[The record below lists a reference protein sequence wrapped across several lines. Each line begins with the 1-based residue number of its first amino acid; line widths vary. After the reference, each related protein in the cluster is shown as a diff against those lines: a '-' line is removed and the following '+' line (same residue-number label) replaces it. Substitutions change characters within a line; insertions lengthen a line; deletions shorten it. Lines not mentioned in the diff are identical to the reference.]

1 MNPDFSIFS
10 ATESLSTNDL
20 VVFAADWK
28 TRTFHRHLTCSVISS
43 ELCRKTSF
51 VAEGGSS
58 LIEIIE
64 FCGVIARSPTG
75 KARLCGSEG
84 GSRAADSLFMRRVL
98 LRESLTVIPLMKWK
112 YIFSCRRIWKC
123 LGKKKFKKHWYHS
136 CPPSPPPHPRVN
148 PPERFIWCHA
158 NGQQWPFSFCID
170 PGAVCWASTLL
181 ELQPLLTFHWA
192 NWGAWRL
199 YAVDLDLKQKII
211 KTKNNKELLLQI
223 IMCLICRPSGES
235 AKRSER
241 GSD

>member
-1 MNPDFSIFS
+1 MNFSSFWCLFWNLENRLRLFLKTKANVTFTPFLIMNPDFSIFS

-123 LGKKKFKKHWYHS
+123 LGGKK
-136 CPPSPPPHPRVN
+136 V
-148 PPERFIWCHA
+148 
-158 NGQQWPFSFCID
+158 
-170 PGAVCWASTLL
+170 
-181 ELQPLLTFHWA
+181 
-192 NWGAWRL
+192 
-199 YAVDLDLKQKII
+199 
-211 KTKNNKELLLQI
+211 
-223 IMCLICRPSGES
+223 
-235 AKRSER
+235 
-241 GSD
+241 

>member
-10 ATESLSTNDL
+10 ATESLSTNNL

-136 CPPSPPPHPRVN
+136 CPPSPPPIPVWILQSDLSDVMLTDSSDL
-148 PPERFIWCHA
+148 F
-158 NGQQWPFSFCID
+158 PFVLIRGPFAEQARSWSYSRSSLSTELTEE
-170 PGAVCWASTLL
+170 PGGCM
-181 ELQPLLTFHWA
+181 LLTWI
-192 NWGAWRL
+192 W
-199 YAVDLDLKQKII
+199 
-211 KTKNNKELLLQI
+211 NK
-223 IMCLICRPSGES
+223 
-235 AKRSER
+235 K
-241 GSD
+241 

>member
-1 MNPDFSIFS
+1 
-10 ATESLSTNDL
+10 
-20 VVFAADWK
+20 
-28 TRTFHRHLTCSVISS
+28 
-43 ELCRKTSF
+43 
-51 VAEGGSS
+51 
-58 LIEIIE
+58 
-64 FCGVIARSPTG
+64 
-75 KARLCGSEG
+75 
-84 GSRAADSLFMRRVL
+84 MRRVL

-123 LGKKKFKKHWYHS
+123 LGKKSLKNIDIILA
-136 CPPSPPPHPRVN
+136 PPPHPRVN

-211 KTKNNKELLLQI
+211 KTKTTKNS
-223 IMCLICRPSGES
+223 CCRLSCVWFVVRLVNQRN
-235 AKRSER
+235 RSES